1 MAAINTP
8 ITIATAAGFD
18 VTVKPQ
24 DIIVADW
31 DGVVS
36 IPSELVEKAL
46 ELMKVSVAQD
56 QRCMEDLVA
65 GHGVEETFKK
75 HRSH

>member
-1 MAAINTP
+1 M
-8 ITIATAAGFD
+8 
-18 VTVKPQ
+18 TVKPQ

-31 DGVVS
+31 DGVVA
-36 IPSELVEKAL
+36 IPPELL
-46 ELMKVSVAQD
+46 EEAIKIMKVSVAQD
-56 QRCMEDLVA
+56 QRCMEDLIS